1 MVLASENELR
11 MMPLRQKKGDWTV
24 ELRRMMGS
32 PMINWWP
39 WQQLGDFRISKHF
52 KPGWFIVPKIVGQTP
67 ETWSCCGD
75 RNGCEPSIPYPS
87 TLRSRSREL
96 STFSDSVW
104 IHRDLSQL
112 SNLRGLTLWWPGAWQ
127 LRYGAKTRTRSSWLG
142 STWTGRPWCSLAMK
156 VWAVYESESVAA
168 IADLDCVR
176 GHLHTHLDIIWYY
189 YVWLWMLLL

>member
-1 MVLASENELR
+1 MVLASENEVR
-11 MMPLRQKKGDWTV
+11 MMPLRQKRGDWTV

-87 TLRSRSREL
+87 TLRSRFREL

-104 IHRDLSQL
+104 IHRDYINQQWVEFITCPYLC
-112 SNLRGLTLWWPGAWQ
+112 LRELLW
-127 LRYGAKTRTRSSWLG
+127 
-142 STWTGRPWCSLAMK
+142 K
-156 VWAVYESESVAA
+156 VLPV
-168 IADLDCVR
+168 
-176 GHLHTHLDIIWYY
+176 
-189 YVWLWMLLL
+189 